1 MICHLRAG
9 GYNSAMITHHI
20 DGSHGEGGGQIL
32 RSALTLAA
40 LTGDA
45 VRMENI
51 RANRSKPGLRPQHL
65 TAVRAAAAVCNA
77 YMEGAERD
85 SQTLTFTPQTP
96 PQAGDYVFDV
106 NDVVST
112 GSAGAM
118 TLVLQTVLL
127 PLALADGPSR
137 IILRGG
143 TVVPMSPPAPYIEFV
158 YLPTL
163 FEMGIQARLTH
174 RLWGFY
180 PQGGGELDVEIA
192 GRATLRPLDLTERG
206 APERVDGMAFVA
218 KLPSHI
224 PQRMSD
230 RARALL
236 NKAGLPRVVI
246 EPQHVTSPGI
256 GAGLFLMVQ
265 YAQSRAGF
273 VALGRQGLPS
283 EEVAELACR
292 DLLDHHRADCAVD
305 PHLGDQLVLPFVL
318 AQGVS
323 RAAVSRVTQHL
334 LTNVWVA
341 AHFDLPTARVTG
353 DEGQP
358 GMLIVGE

>member
-1 MICHLRAG
+1 MTTR
-9 GYNSAMITHHI
+9 HI

-40 LTGDA
+40 ITGDT
-45 VRMENI
+45 VCLERI

-65 TAVRAAAAVCNA
+65 TAVRAVAIICNA
-77 YMEGAERD
+77 QLEGAELD
-85 SQTLTFTPQTP
+85 SQTLTFAPQTP
-96 PQAGDYVFDV
+96 TQAGDYVFDV
-106 NDVVST
+106 NDVTSS

-118 TLVLQTVLL
+118 TLVLQTLLL

-137 IILRGG
+137 LILRGG
-143 TVVPMSPPAPYIEFV
+143 TAVPMSPPTPYIEHV

-163 FEMGIQARLTH
+163 FKTGVHARLAH

-180 PQGGGELDVEIA
+180 PQGGGELEVEIV

-206 APERVDGMAFVA
+206 APERVDGLACVA

-236 NKAGLPRVVI
+236 TQAGLSRVSI
-246 EPQHVTSPGI
+246 EPQHVTSPGT
-256 GAGLFLMVQ
+256 GAGLFLTAH
-265 YAQSRAGF
+265 YTRSRAGF
-273 VALGRQGLPS
+273 SALGRRGLPS

-292 DLLDHHRADCAVD
+292 ELLDHHRSGMAVD

-318 AQGVS
+318 AHGTS
-323 RAAVSRVTQHL
+323 RAAVARVTQHL

-341 AHFDLPTARVTG
+341 AHFDLPPARVTG
-353 DEGQP
+353 EEGQP
-358 GMLIVGE
+358 GTLIVGE

>member
-1 MICHLRAG
+1 MTTR
-9 GYNSAMITHHI
+9 HI

-32 RSALTLAA
+32 RSALALAA
-40 LTGDA
+40 ITGNT
-45 VRMENI
+45 VCLENI

-65 TAVRAAAAVCNA
+65 TAVHAAAVICNA
-77 YMEGAERD
+77 RLTGAD
-85 SQTLTFTPQTP
+85 LNSQRLTFAPQTP
-96 PQAGDYVFDV
+96 AQAGAYVFDV
-106 NDVVST
+106 NDVVSS

-137 IILRGG
+137 VTLRGG
-143 TVVPMSPPAPYIEFV
+143 TAVPMSPPAHYLEHV

-163 FEMGIQARLTH
+163 FEMGVHAQLTH

-192 GRATLRPLDLTERG
+192 GRTVLRPLDLTERG
-206 APERVDGMAFVA
+206 APERVDGAACVA

-230 RARALL
+230 RARAILSQ
-236 NKAGLPRVVI
+236 AGLPRVSI
-246 EPQHVTSPGI
+246 EPQHVTSPGT
-256 GAGLFLMVQ
+256 GAGLFLTMQ
-265 YAQSRAGF
+265 YARARAGF
-273 VALGRQGLPS
+273 SALGRRGLPS

-292 DLLDHHRADCAVD
+292 ELLEHHRTGAAVD

-318 AQGVS
+318 AQGTS

-341 AHFDLPTARVTG
+341 AHFDLPAARVTG
-353 DEGQP
+353 EEGQP
-358 GMLIVGE
+358 GMLVVGE

>member
-1 MICHLRAG
+1 MICHLLGGSYNKPYDHTTHRRRLRRGRRTNPPLSFDVSRHHRRRGLPGKHPREPRQAG
-9 GYNSAMITHHI
+9 IA
-20 DGSHGEGGGQIL
+20 
-32 RSALTLAA
+32 
-40 LTGDA
+40 
-45 VRMENI
+45 
-51 RANRSKPGLRPQHL
+51 P
-65 TAVRAAAAVCNA
+65 AAAICNA
-77 YMEGAERD
+77 HLEGAELN
-85 SQTLTFTPQTP
+85 SQRLTFTPQTP
-96 PQAGDYVFDV
+96 AQAGDYVFDV
-106 NDVVST
+106 NDVASS

-137 IILRGG
+137 LILRGG
-143 TVVPMSPPAPYIEFV
+143 TAVPMSPPAPYIEHV

-163 FEMGIQARLTH
+163 FEMGVQARLTH

-192 GRATLRPLDLTERG
+192 GRAALRPLNLTERG
-206 APERVDGMAFVA
+206 APERVDGAACVA

-236 NKAGLPRVVI
+236 AQAGLPRVSI
-246 EPQHVTSPGI
+246 EPQHVISPGT
-256 GAGLFLMVQ
+256 GAGLFLTVQ

-273 VALGRQGLPS
+273 SALGRRGLPS

-292 DLLDHHRADCAVD
+292 ELLDHHRSGAAVD

-318 AQGVS
+318 AQGTS
-323 RAAVSRVTQHL
+323 RATVSRVTQHL

-341 AHFDLPTARVTG
+341 AHFDLPMARVAG
-353 DEGQP
+353 DEGRP
-358 GMLIVGE
+358 GILTVGA

>member
-1 MICHLRAG
+1 MTTR
-9 GYNSAMITHHI
+9 HI

-40 LTGDA
+40 ITGDT
-45 VRMENI
+45 VCLENI
-51 RANRSKPGLRPQHL
+51 RANRDKPGLRPQHL
-65 TAVRAAAAVCNA
+65 TAARAAAIICNA
-77 YMEGAERD
+77 RLEGAELN
-85 SQTLTFTPQTP
+85 SQTLTFAPQTP
-96 PQAGDYVFDV
+96 TQAGNYVFDV
-106 NDVVST
+106 NDVLNS

-118 TLVLQTVLL
+118 TLVLQTILL
-127 PLALADGPSR
+127 PLALADAPSR
-137 IILRGG
+137 LILRGG
-143 TVVPMSPPAPYIEFV
+143 TAVPMSPPAPYIEHV

-163 FEMGIQARLTH
+163 FEMGVHARLAH

-180 PQGGGELDVEIA
+180 PQGGGELDMEIA
-192 GRATLRPLDLTERG
+192 GCATLRPLDLTERG
-206 APERVDGMAFVA
+206 APERVDGAACVA

-236 NKAGLPRVVI
+236 TQAGISRVSI
-246 EPQHVTSPGI
+246 EPQHVTSPGM
-256 GAGLFLMVQ
+256 GAGLFITAQ
-265 YAQSRAGF
+265 YARARAGF
-273 VALGRQGLPS
+273 SALGRRGLPS

-292 DLLDHHRADCAVD
+292 ELLEHHHSGAAVD
-305 PHLGDQLVLPFVL
+305 PHLGDQLVLPCVL
-318 AQGVS
+318 AQGTS

-341 AHFDLPTARVTG
+341 AHFDFPAARVTG

-358 GMLIVGE
+358 GILSVGE

>member
-1 MICHLRAG
+1 MAITMIKR
-9 GYNSAMITHHI
+9 HI

-40 LTGDA
+40 ITGDT
-45 VRMENI
+45 VCLESI

-65 TAVRAAAAVCNA
+65 TAVRAAAAICNA
-77 YMEGAERD
+77 QVTGAALN
-85 SQTLTFTPQTP
+85 SQMLTFAPQTL
-96 PQAGDYVFDV
+96 PQAGAYVFDV
-106 NDVVST
+106 NDVASS

-127 PLALADGPSR
+127 PLALADGSSR
-137 IILRGG
+137 LILRGG
-143 TVVPMSPPAPYIEFV
+143 TAVPMSPPAPYIEHV

-163 FEMGIQARLTH
+163 FEMGVHARLTH

-192 GRATLRPLDLTERG
+192 GRATLRPLDLTARG
-206 APERVDGMAFVA
+206 APERVDGAACAA

-236 NKAGLPRVVI
+236 NQAALPHVLI
-246 EPQHVTSPGI
+246 EPQHVISPGA
-256 GAGLFLMVQ
+256 GAGLFLTAQ
-265 YAQSRAGF
+265 YARARAGF
-273 VALGRQGLPS
+273 SALGRRGLPS

-292 DLLDHHRADCAVD
+292 ALLEHHRTGAAVD

-318 AQGVS
+318 AQGMS

-334 LTNVWVA
+334 LTHVWVA
-341 AHFDLPTARVTG
+341 AHFDLPPARVTG
-353 DEGQP
+353 AEGQP
-358 GMLIVGE
+358 GTLIVGE

>member
-1 MICHLRAG
+1 MTTR
-9 GYNSAMITHHI
+9 HI

-40 LTGDA
+40 ITGDT
-45 VRMENI
+45 VCLENI

-65 TAVRAAAAVCNA
+65 TAVRAAAAICNA
-77 YMEGAERD
+77 QLTGAELN
-85 SQTLTFTPQTP
+85 SQTLTFAPQTP
-96 PQAGDYVFDV
+96 TQAGNYFFDV
-106 NDVVST
+106 NDVASS

-118 TLVLQTVLL
+118 PLVLQTILL

-137 IILRGG
+137 LILRGG
-143 TVVPMSPPAPYIEFV
+143 TAVPMSPPAPYLEHV

-163 FEMGIQARLTH
+163 FEMGVQARMAH

-192 GRATLRPLDLTERG
+192 GHATLRPLDLTERG
-206 APERVDGMAFVA
+206 TPERVDGAACVA

-236 NKAGLPRVVI
+236 SQAGLPRVSI
-246 EPQHVTSPGI
+246 EPQHITSPGT
-256 GAGLFLMVQ
+256 GAGLFLTAH

-273 VALGRQGLPS
+273 SALGRRGLPS

-292 DLLDHHRADCAVD
+292 ALLDHHRTGAAVD

-341 AHFDLPTARVTG
+341 VHFDLPAARVTG
-353 DEGQP
+353 EEGQP
-358 GMLIVGE
+358 GTLSVEA

>member
-1 MICHLRAG
+1 ML
-9 GYNSAMITHHI
+9 TI
-20 DGSHGEGGGQIL
+20 DGSHGEGGGQVL
-32 RSALTLAA
+32 RTSLTLSI
-40 LTGDA
+40 LTGQP
-45 VRMENI
+45 VEIVQI
-51 RANRSKPGLRPQHL
+51 RNGRSKPGLLPQHL
-65 TAVRAAAAVCNA
+65 TAVRAAAMVCNA
-77 YMEGAERD
+77 HLEGAELN
-85 SQTLTFTPQTP
+85 SQTLTFAPQTP
-96 PQAGDYVFDV
+96 TQAGDYVLNV
-106 NDVVST
+106 NDVMSS

-118 TLVLQTVLL
+118 TLVLQTILL

-137 IILRGG
+137 LILRGG
-143 TVVPMSPPAPYIEFV
+143 TAVPMSPPAPYIEHV

-163 FEMGIQARLTH
+163 FEMGVQARLAH

-206 APERVDGMAFVA
+206 APERVDGVACVA
-218 KLPSHI
+218 KLPLHI

-236 NKAGLPRVVI
+236 SQAGLPRVSI
-246 EPQHVTSPGI
+246 EPQHITSPGT
-256 GAGLFLMVQ
+256 GAGLFLTVH

-273 VALGRQGLPS
+273 SALGRRGLPS

-292 DLLDHHRADCAVD
+292 ELLNYHRSGAAVD

-318 AQGVS
+318 AQGTS
-323 RAAVSRVTQHL
+323 RAAVSCVTQHL

-341 AHFDLPTARVTG
+341 AHFDLPAARVTG
-353 DEGQP
+353 EEGQP
-358 GMLIVGE
+358 GTLSVGV

>member
-1 MICHLRAG
+1 MTTR
-9 GYNSAMITHHI
+9 HI

-40 LTGDA
+40 ITGDT
-45 VRMENI
+45 VCLENI
-51 RANRSKPGLRPQHL
+51 RANRDKPGLRPQHL
-65 TAVRAAAAVCNA
+65 TAVRAAAIICNA
-77 YMEGAERD
+77 RLEGAELN
-85 SQTLTFTPQTP
+85 SQTLTFAPQTP
-96 PQAGDYVFDV
+96 TQAGNYVFDV
-106 NDVVST
+106 NDVASS

-118 TLVLQTVLL
+118 TLVLQTALL

-137 IILRGG
+137 LILRGG
-143 TVVPMSPPAPYIEFV
+143 TAVPMSPPAHYIEHV

-163 FEMGIQARLTH
+163 FEMGVQARLAH

-206 APERVDGMAFVA
+206 TPERVDGAACVA

-236 NKAGLPRVVI
+236 AQAGLPRVSI
-246 EPQHVTSPGI
+246 EPQHITSPGA
-256 GAGLFLMVQ
+256 GAGLFLTVQ

-273 VALGRQGLPS
+273 SALGRRGLPS

-292 DLLDHHRADCAVD
+292 ELLDHHRSGAAVD

-318 AQGVS
+318 AQGTS

-341 AHFDLPTARVTG
+341 AHFDLPMARVTG
-353 DEGQP
+353 DEGRP
-358 GMLIVGE
+358 GILTVGA

>member
-1 MICHLRAG
+1 MTTR
-9 GYNSAMITHHI
+9 YI

-40 LTGDA
+40 ITGDT
-45 VRMENI
+45 VRLENI
-51 RANRSKPGLRPQHL
+51 RANREKPGLRPQHL
-65 TAVRAAAAVCNA
+65 TAVRAAAMICNA
-77 YMEGAERD
+77 HLEGAEIN
-85 SQTLTFTPQTP
+85 SQTLIFAPQTSV
-96 PQAGDYVFDV
+96 QAGDYVFDV
-106 NDVVST
+106 NDVMSS

-137 IILRGG
+137 LILRGG
-143 TVVPMSPPAPYIEFV
+143 TAVPMSPPAPYLEHVF
-158 YLPTL
+158 LPTL
-163 FEMGIQARLTH
+163 FEMGVQARLAH

-206 APERVDGMAFVA
+206 APEGVDGIACVS

-236 NKAGLPRVVI
+236 TQAGLPCVSI

-256 GAGLFLMVQ
+256 GAGLFLTAQ

-273 VALGRQGLPS
+273 SALGRQGLPS
-283 EEVAELACR
+283 EKVAEMACR
-292 DLLDHHRADCAVD
+292 ELLDHHRTGAAAD

-318 AQGVS
+318 ANGVS
-323 RAAVSRVTQHL
+323 RAAVARVTQHL

-341 AHFDLPTARVTG
+341 AHFDLPPARVIG
-353 DEGQP
+353 EEGQP
-358 GMLIVGE
+358 GTLIVGE

>member
-1 MICHLRAG
+1 MPIH
-9 GYNSAMITHHI
+9 YI

-45 VRMENI
+45 VRLENI
-51 RANRSKPGLRPQHL
+51 RAHRAKPGLRPQHL
-65 TAVRAAAAVCNA
+65 TAVRAAAVICNA
-77 YMEGAERD
+77 AVEGAERD

-96 PQAGDYVFDV
+96 PQAGAYVFDV
-106 NDVVST
+106 SDAAEG
-112 GSAGAM
+112 GSAGAT

-137 IILRGG
+137 LILRGG
-143 TVVPMSPPAPYIEFV
+143 TVVPMSPPTPYLEQV
-158 YLPTL
+158 YLPML
-163 FEMGIQARLTH
+163 FEMGVRVQLTH
-174 RLWGFY
+174 RVWGFY
-180 PQGGGELDVEIA
+180 PQGGGELEVEIA

-206 APERVDGMAFVA
+206 APERVTGIAFA
-218 KLPSHI
+218 ARLPSHI

-230 RARALL
+230 RARAVLTQ
-236 NKAGLPRVVI
+236 AGLPRVGV
-246 EPQHVTSPGI
+246 EPQHVTSPGV
-256 GAGLFLMVQ
+256 GAGLFLLAQ
-265 YAQSRAGF
+265 YAHSRAGF
-273 VALGRQGLPS
+273 IALGRQGLPS
-283 EEVAELACR
+283 ERVAEMACR
-292 DLLDHHRADCAVD
+292 ELLEHHRSGAPVD

-318 AQGVS
+318 AEGVS

-341 AHFDLPTARVTG
+341 GHFDLPAARVTG
-353 DEGQP
+353 EEGQP

>member
-1 MICHLRAG
+1 MTTR
-9 GYNSAMITHHI
+9 HI

-40 LTGDA
+40 LTGDT
-45 VRMENI
+45 VCLENI

-65 TAVRAAAAVCNA
+65 TAVRAAAAICNA
-77 YMEGAERD
+77 RLTGAELN
-85 SQTLTFTPQTP
+85 SQTLTFAPQTP
-96 PQAGDYVFDV
+96 AQAGAYVFDV
-106 NDVVST
+106 NDVISS

-127 PLALADGPSR
+127 PLALAAGDSR
-137 IILRGG
+137 VILRGG
-143 TVVPMSPPAPYIEFV
+143 TAVPMSPPAPYIEHV

-163 FEMGIQARLTH
+163 FEMGVHARLTH

-180 PQGGGELDVEIA
+180 PQGGGELEVEIA
-192 GRATLRPLDLTERG
+192 GRAVLRPLDLTERG
-206 APERVDGMAFVA
+206 APERVDGIACVA

-230 RARALL
+230 RARAILSQ
-236 NKAGLPRVVI
+236 AGLPRVSV
-246 EPQHVTSPGI
+246 EPQHVTSPGT
-256 GAGLFLMVQ
+256 GAGLFLTAH
-265 YAQSRAGF
+265 YAQARAGF
-273 VALGRQGLPS
+273 RALGRRGLPS

-292 DLLDHHRADCAVD
+292 ELLEHHRTGAAVD

-318 AQGVS
+318 AQGTS
-323 RAAVSRVTQHL
+323 RAANRVCAAISRVTQHL

-341 AHFDLPTARVTG
+341 AHFDLPAARVTG
-353 DEGQP
+353 EEGQP
-358 GMLIVGE
+358 GMLVVGE